1 MNKDK
6 MIKIIKEA
14 LNELYLH
21 DKSIINRAVREEA
34 INHKFALY
42 LETILN
48 QNSDLYYN
56 IDIEYNKNDE
66 SLKKVVI
73 NAREREIRPDII
85 VHVRGPN
92 DNNLIA
98 FQCKKKYN
106 KTTHK
111 EDLDKIE
118 GLLNEPYNYKFGC
131 SIHYLPNEPFFKIE
145 LFYGNIKNKKEI
157 FLEKLQGDGAN
168 VFKSRD
174 NFT

>member
-66 SLKKVVI
+66 SLKGK
-73 NAREREIRPDII
+73 
-85 VHVRGPN
+85 
-92 DNNLIA
+92 
-98 FQCKKKYN
+98 
-106 KTTHK
+106 
-111 EDLDKIE
+111 LDQI
-118 GLLNEPYNYKFGC
+118 
-131 SIHYLPNEPFFKIE
+131 
-145 LFYGNIKNKKEI
+145 
-157 FLEKLQGDGAN
+157 
-168 VFKSRD
+168 
-174 NFT
+174 